1 MTPSHTTTPEDASR
15 AERLGVAT
23 APFCGLSDPSRLA
36 TLQHLSLGAQRVG
49 DLTQQLTLARS
60 TVRAHLACPR
70 AGGVP
75 ADGPGLDLRA
85 HVRSSFLDVLTVP
98 PRRPGDQ
105 RVTREE
111 ATVGYGWAPAARR
124 CPAGPPAPAEKA
136 DAGRIGVPAA
146 TAKARRNV
154 HAGQHQARLA
164 GAPRPRGEGSHRT
177 VRGPELLL
185 GGKVS
190 WWTAKNPAGERPERA
205 YRPRHP

>member
-1 MTPSHTTTPEDASR
+1 MTPTNTTTPRGCRAGRRSR
-15 AERLGVAT
+15 RGRGAALRPVAPLTARDPAARQRERGVRD
-23 APFCGLSDPSRLA
+23 LIQ
-36 TLQHLSLGAQRVG
+36 LQG
-49 DLTQQLTLARS
+49 LARS
-60 TVRAHLACPR
+60 TVRAHLARPR

-111 ATVGYGWAPAARR
+111 ATVGYGWGPAAVG
-124 CPAGPPAPAEKA
+124 AAPLRQPLR
-136 DAGRIGVPAA
+136 GRPTHGWRVRLDLVAKEA
-146 TAKARRNV
+146 TV
-154 HAGQHQARLA
+154 LCG
-164 GAPRPRGEGSHRT
+164 
-177 VRGPELLL
+177 GPELLL